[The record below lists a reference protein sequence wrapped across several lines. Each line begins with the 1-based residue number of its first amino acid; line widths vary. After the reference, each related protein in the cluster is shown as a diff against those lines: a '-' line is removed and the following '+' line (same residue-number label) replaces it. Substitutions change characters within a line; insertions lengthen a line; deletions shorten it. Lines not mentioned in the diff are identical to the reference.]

1 MTRTL
6 FLNVRSV
13 ATPFEVRP
21 DGCSTARKVDVVWG
35 GVDNS
40 PGPVDVFA
48 PGFEGVSDVR
58 RELRSGSSLR
68 RTREHL
74 GHHAT
79 DLRGIQRSV
88 VHAAENGHVSAEFR
102 INKAKYFF
110 VSVCSSSRVAA
121 CHVWAT
127 SESVARSNEPDKNI
141 FLRRSR
147 RIIESRRRARKR
159 LSRPS
164 LKTP

>member
-21 DGCSTARKVDVVWG
+21 DCCSTARKVDVVWG

-40 PGPVDVFA
+40 PGPVGVFA

-58 RELRSGSSLR
+58 RELRSRSSLR
-68 RTREHL
+68 RMREHL
-74 GHHAT
+74 EHVAS

-88 VHAAENGHVSAEFR
+88 VNAAENGHVSAEFC
-102 INKAKYFF
+102 INKAKYYF
-110 VSVCSSSRVAA
+110 VSVCSSSRVAVR
-121 CHVWAT
+121 HERAT
-127 SESVARSNEPDKNI
+127 SESAARSNEPDKNI

-147 RIIESRRRARKR
+147 
-159 LSRPS
+159 
-164 LKTP
+164 

>member
-102 INKAKYFF
+102 INRAKYFF
-110 VSVCSSSRVAA
+110 A
-121 CHVWAT
+121 
-127 SESVARSNEPDKNI
+127 SVASHHRVSETSTKAPLTTVAQNPLTRLQNL
-141 FLRRSR
+141 FL
-147 RIIESRRRARKR
+147 
-159 LSRPS
+159 
-164 LKTP
+164 